1 MNNLSLFTRAEFSP
15 LFFFPCSARRLE
27 AEAEILYISLA
38 WDVCIAYARRR
49 STSQHFPRFS
59 FILFRKHKKQIVN
72 INSKLL
78 NMHQF
83 VLFAPHSYVHGNYS
97 PPPPSRLVC
106 SLDMINTSRDIFINR
121 RRWRK
126 RNPKTTR
133 AKNSSNSLPDSSSRR
148 GQDET
153 EFLFLSRIKVAGVI
167 NDVMQRQ
174 FVFNF
179 FIKINR
185 NCPCRIIMLSAAIKF
200 PFSSFEW
207 LLWGHYFHAHKLQRA
222 SKQLE
227 KFPHERHRK

>member
-97 PPPPSRLVC
+97 PPSTSRLVC

-148 GQDET
+148 GG
-153 EFLFLSRIKVAGVI
+153 IAI
-167 NDVMQRQ
+167 
-174 FVFNF
+174 
-179 FIKINR
+179 FIENQS
-185 NCPCRIIMLSAAIKF
+185 CRS
-200 PFSSFEW
+200 
-207 LLWGHYFHAHKLQRA
+207 Y
-222 SKQLE
+222 
-227 KFPHERHRK
+227 